1 MTKTKKP
8 IDDIVRRLGKLVK
21 KNASS
26 YRAGAPIEEDRLR
39 AFEEAQG
46 ITLPDEYR
54 AFLLTAG
61 EGASG
66 PDYGLVT
73 LEHAIKERGE
83 TIYGLADPFPVPAS
97 TADLLDFAVGGIL
110 PVAYGGCSYFTGI
123 ITTGPARGEM
133 WFSVEARP
141 GWVPCWKGALLGAN
155 GKPYAAP
162 AGADPYRATYDAV
175 LDPVNAGLRIGFAAW
190 YASWLEGEERK
201 LGALD
206 LAGDL
211 AGDLGGDLS

>member
-1 MTKTKKP
+1 MKKSVRMKAAAP
-8 IDDIVRRLGKLVK
+8 VGDVDDIVRRLELLTKKK
-21 KNASS
+21 KNES
-26 YRAGAPIEEDRLR
+26 YRFGTPTSAERIR
-39 AFEEAQG
+39 AFEETHG
-46 ITLPDEYR
+46 VTLPEEYS
-54 AFLLTAG
+54 AFLLAAG

-83 TIYGLADPFPVPAS
+83 TIYGLADPFPVPTS

-141 GWVPCWKGALLGAN
+141 GWVPCWRGAILGAN

-162 AGADPYRATYDAV
+162 ADVDPYRATYDAV
-175 LDPVNAGLRIGFAAW
+175 LDPVNTTLRIGFAAW
-190 YASWLEGEERK
+190 YASWLEGEEKK
-201 LGALD
+201 LGA
-206 LAGDL
+206 
-211 AGDLGGDLS
+211 GDLS

>member
-1 MTKTKKP
+1 MKKSVRMKAAAP
-8 IDDIVRRLGKLVK
+8 VGDVDDIVRRLELLTKK
-21 KNASS
+21 KNES
-26 YRAGAPIEEDRLR
+26 YRFGTPTSAERIR
-39 AFEEAQG
+39 AFEETHG
-46 ITLPDEYR
+46 VTLPEEYS
-54 AFLLTAG
+54 AFLLAAG

-83 TIYGLADPFPVPAS
+83 TIYGLADPFPVPTS

-141 GWVPCWKGALLGAN
+141 GWVPCWRGAILGAN

-162 AGADPYRATYDAV
+162 ADVDPYRATYDAV
-175 LDPVNAGLRIGFAAW
+175 LDPVNTTLRIGFAAW
-190 YASWLEGEERK
+190 YASWLEGEEKK
-201 LGALD
+201 LGA
-206 LAGDL
+206 
-211 AGDLGGDLS
+211 GDLS